1 VLGAATARA
10 EAPPAAEAPSG
21 AVCPPATP
29 PQPSLWNL
37 PRPRQLT
44 RVEVFVRPFFGLT
57 GNTWGGVADAR
68 VEHYFWHPFLLGVEL
83 APLAVAHAA
92 DGTGAIAHL
101 RLHAA
106 WTTDYLAIGFGA
118 GVRFRRYATDD
129 GVTLAPTLRLGPLDG
144 FNLRLVYDDSISR
157 NHNTGK
163 PTLGFSNVMGTLSV
177 PLAPRAALVVDA
189 GVSTEV
195 WVYGAIG
202 LRERFVGTG
211 GPGTWYGTGAF
222 GFAWVS
228 DRTICNFNAVV
239 PCPGGTALSYGPTI
253 AVGAERRF

>member
-163 PTLGFSNVMGTLSV
+163 PTLGFSNVTGTLNV

-253 AVGAERRF
+253 AIGGERRF